1 MVKLA
6 LVGMLRMIACSIKYD
21 NKGQSHTNI

>member
-6 LVGMLRMIACSIKYD
+6 LVGMLRMIAGSNKYD
-21 NKGQSHTNI
+21 NEGQSHTNI